1 MKGLRAKTMRSRPHG
16 ALKTA
21 PMKKAATSKVSRKRK
36 RTSEASFDVEKL
48 ADAIVEAQALVE
60 EAKKKTK
67 TGRALD
73 DCISELLEQL
83 WHDGEGLHLGEQ
95 VLTGT
100 QHFLKCAKGRLKQS
114 WSLMTV
120 WRRLEPPKRTPPW
133 SQSCYWLSLES
144 VSAWAG
150 KGKVWL

>member
-1 MKGLRAKTMRSRPHG
+1 MKGLRAKTMRSRPHE

-21 PMKKAATSKVSRKRK
+21 PVTKAATSKVSRKRK

-73 DCISELLEQL
+73 DWISESLEQ
-83 WHDGEGLHLGEQ
+83 
-95 VLTGT
+95 
-100 QHFLKCAKGRLKQS
+100 
-114 WSLMTV
+114 
-120 WRRLEPPKRTPPW
+120 
-133 SQSCYWLSLES
+133 
-144 VSAWAG
+144 
-150 KGKVWL
+150 